1 MSKQPMA
8 RLDGGTA
15 ARPEP
20 PRLSGRLVVPADGCT
35 YPPSV
40 QADDLLRVNFDAQ
53 AVGPDGL
60 YLVERIGP
68 QGVEWRG
75 CKRFARQ
82 ITGGLVVDENGRGE
96 WRPADLHSLDV
107 RVVGYVEQV
116 YRPTRGLS

>member
-1 MSKQPMA
+1 MSKQQVT
-8 RLDGGTA
+8 RINSNTA
-15 ARPEP
+15 CPEL
-20 PRLSGRLVVPADGCT
+20 PRLRGRLVVPADGCA

-53 AVGPDGL
+53 SVGPDGL

-82 ITGGLVVDENGRGE
+82 ITKGLMVDESGHGE
-96 WRPADLHSLDV
+96 WRPADLRSLDV

-116 YRPTRGLS
+116 YRPTWGLS